1 MSQYY
6 DALQAE
12 VSQIKTGAPA
22 ALRNGQPTSAELYGF
37 SVPITLFVT
46 ILKVITD
53 KTWSPEEKEELQAA
67 AVKIFDEHMPT
78 DLPLV
83 GGWAEDA
90 INKFIREAFIYGL
103 SVAMK

>member
-12 VSQIKTGAPA
+12 VSQIKTGALA

-46 ILKVITD
+46 IIKVITD

-78 DLPLV
+78 DLPV
-83 GGWAEDA
+83 IGGWAEDA
-90 INKFIREAFIYGL
+90 VNKFIRSSFVYALGEML
-103 SVAMK
+103 K

>member
-22 ALRNGQPTSAELYGF
+22 AHRNGQPTSAELYGF
-37 SVPITLFVT
+37 GVTITLVVT
-46 ILKVITD
+46 ILKVIANQTC
-53 KTWSPEEKEELQAA
+53 TPEEKEELHDA

-78 DLPLV
+78 DLPV
-83 GGWAEDA
+83 IGGWAEDA
-90 INKFIREAFIYGL
+90 VNKFIRSAFVYALGEML
-103 SVAMK
+103 K